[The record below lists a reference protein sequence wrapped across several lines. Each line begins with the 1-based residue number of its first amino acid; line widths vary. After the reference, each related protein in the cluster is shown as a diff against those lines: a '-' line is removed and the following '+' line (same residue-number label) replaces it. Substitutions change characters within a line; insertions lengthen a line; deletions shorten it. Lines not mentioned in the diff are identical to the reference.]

1 MARHLRISG
10 SMEQNPFLKL
20 TTDQLLKK
28 LSTFPG
34 IKRFTIFFA

>member
-1 MARHLRISG
+1 MYLFTARHLRISG

-28 LSTFPG
+28 SVSLF
-34 IKRFTIFFA
+34 